1 MSNKVTRP
9 GPNPTSQVLAE
20 ALGKQGLRGE
30 FQVSQDHM
38 EKARLKIKRKGQSGR
53 APCQ

>member
-9 GPNPTSQVLAE
+9 GPNPTSRVLAE
-20 ALGKQGLRGE
+20 ALGKALRGE

-38 EKARLKIKRKGQSGR
+38 QKA
-53 APCQ
+53 